1 VTAET
6 RSGGVEITSSLAH
19 TRRITARTGSGDVRV
34 NAGAAAA
41 FDVTAEQ
48 GSGEL
53 EVEYGDAV
61 LRRSRH
67 HDKVVGARRGDGRT
81 TIVIET
87 RSGDCVIRPSTGRH
101 ES

>member
-1 VTAET
+1 
-6 RSGGVEITSSLAH
+6 
-19 TRRITARTGSGDVRV
+19 VRV
-34 NAGAAAA
+34 NAGPAAA

-81 TIVIET
+81 TILIET
-87 RSGDCVIRPSTGRH
+87 RSGDCVIRPSAGRH